1 MRNVRLWGYWL
12 AVALTLAACTGQG
25 NPPAETQITLE
36 VTDFLF
42 TPDNLEVT
50 AGQPVKLTLHN
61 ASVLEHDFSI
71 VEIPLVGTAEETG
84 GMEHDMGDTA
94 AEPELHVAVGGG
106 QSASLEFTPT
116 KPGTYDFW
124 CTVSGHKEAGM
135 TGTLVVLAP

>member
-1 MRNVRLWGYWL
+1 MRNVRFWGYGL

-25 NPPAETQITLE
+25 NPPAETPITLE

-116 KPGTYDFW
+116 KPGIYDFW
-124 CTVSGHKEAGM
+124 CTVSGHKAAGM

>member
-1 MRNVRLWGYWL
+1 MREMRVMGLWLVVGL
-12 AVALTLAACTGQG
+12 ALAACAGSSQ
-25 NPPAETQITLE
+25 PAETTIAIE
-36 VTDFLF
+36 VADFIF
-42 TPDNLEVT
+42 TPNNLEMT
-50 AGQPVKLTLHN
+50 AGQPVKLTIHN
-61 ASVLEHDFSI
+61 ASVLDHDFSI
-71 VEIPLVGTAEETG
+71 LEIPLQGSAEKIG